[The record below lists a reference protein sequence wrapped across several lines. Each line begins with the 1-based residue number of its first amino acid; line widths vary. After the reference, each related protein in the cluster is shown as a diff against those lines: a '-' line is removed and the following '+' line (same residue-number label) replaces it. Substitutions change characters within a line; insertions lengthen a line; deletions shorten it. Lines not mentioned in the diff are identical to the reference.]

1 MFPKEKLLF
10 LIDVL
15 SILNDMNVY
24 VDENA
29 EEAIENEEVEFD
41 SWDYNDLSKGVKILK
56 DLVENYY
63 EKENN

>member
-1 MFPKEKLLF
+1 VFPKEKLLF